1 MPGLR
6 SFARKI
12 RRFTTTNRFACL
24 GLLTGIL
31 CAGLCAGQTSGP
43 NTATG
48 SVTGKVVQDPGGQ
61 GVRKV
66 LVELTPTDAGE
77 TAKQYRTAT
86 DALGVFRIEGVEAGT
101 YAVEVSRA
109 GYYAIKKNELE
120 WTVKVEAGKD
130 VSELVYK
137 LQATGV
143 ISGKIVDGE
152 GDPVA
157 NIPVVATR
165 PGRAAGGPTASG
177 LNAVDARPGVTN
189 DLGEY
194 RIANLL
200 PGKYEVHAE
209 PTPDLTPAPN
219 PVEKGRQRE
228 KAVYAKTY
236 YPGTLEEGQAGT
248 VQVISGGTATVN
260 IGLLANR
267 AYRVSGT
274 LSEIGAPQM
283 SQILLVSRGG
293 VTAQESL
300 QEGGKFEFQNV
311 QPGTY
316 DARVI
321 LVTGIGEGQRPSMK
335 MEMVRTP
342 IVVDGADVTGLDLVV
357 DAGGTVMG
365 KFRTEDD
372 SQIDWTQITIVL
384 LPVPEPAAGTGAPE
398 LEMLAATQGATP
410 LNEDGSFE
418 IKDVPGGTYQL
429 VVAAKSEAYR
439 DYYTMSVTESGRE
452 VVDTGFTV
460 TGGAGLAVV
469 VSHKGCS
476 IEGIVTDGDGKPVVN
491 AEVIAVPASGQR
503 MRPDAYQAEKTNVQ
517 GQYFLRG
524 MNPGKYMVLALVNPH
539 EDLRSA
545 EFFGKYGS
553 VGEQLEL
560 TEGDKKSL
568 PLKVTEVKE

>member
-1 MPGLR
+1 MPGLGSFVRKSR
-6 SFARKI
+6 SFAMTYRC
-12 RRFTTTNRFACL
+12 ACL
-24 GLLTGIL
+24 GLLVGIL
-31 CAGLCAGQTSGP
+31 CAGVCLGQT
-43 NTATG
+43 NEQNAATG

-66 LVELTPTDAGE
+66 VVELTPTDTAE
-77 TAKQYRTAT
+77 TAKHYRTAT
-86 DALGVFRIEGVEAGT
+86 DALGVFRFEGLEPGR

-109 GYYAIKKNELE
+109 GYYAIKKNEQE
-120 WTVKVEAGKD
+120 WTVKVEGGKD

-137 LQATGV
+137 LQPTGV
-143 ISGKIVDGE
+143 ISGRIVDGE

-157 NIPVVATR
+157 NISVLASRRGKAVEGP
-165 PGRAAGGPTASG
+165 AGSG
-177 LNAVDARPGVTN
+177 LNAVDLRPGVSN

-219 PVEKGRQRE
+219 PAEKGRQRE

-248 VQVISGGTATVN
+248 VQVTSGGTVTVN

-274 LSEIGAPQM
+274 LSGMGTPQM
-283 SQILLVSRGG
+283 SQILLVSRAG
-293 VTAQESL
+293 VTAQEVL
-300 QEGGKFEFQNV
+300 QEGGKFEFQNM

-316 DARVI
+316 EARVI
-321 LVTGIGEGQRPSMK
+321 LVTGIGQGQRPTMK

-342 IVVDGADVTGLDLVV
+342 IVVDGADLTGLELVV

-372 SQIDWTQITIVL
+372 SQIDWTQMTIVL
-384 LPVPEPAAGTGAPE
+384 LAVPEPVAGTGAAE
-398 LEMLAATQGATP
+398 LEMLAAALETTP
-410 LNEDGSFE
+410 LNDDGSFE

-429 VVAAKSEAYR
+429 VVGAKSEAYR
-439 DYYTMSVTESGRE
+439 DYYTKSVTESGRE
-452 VVDTGFTV
+452 VADTGFTV
-460 TGGAGLAVV
+460 TGGAGLEVV
-469 VSHKGCS
+469 VSQKGCS

-503 MRPDAYQAEKTNVQ
+503 MRPDAYQTEKTNAQ
-517 GQYFLRG
+517 GQYLLRG
-524 MNPGKYMVLALVNPH
+524 MNPGKYVVIALDNPH
-539 EDLRSA
+539 EDLRSQ

-553 VGEQLEL
+553 AGEQVEL
-560 TEGDKKSL
+560 TEGDKKNL